1 MNERQSP
8 GAADSLYTEATEFV
22 VAEQC
27 ASISTVQRKFKIGYN
42 RASNLIDAMEEM
54 GVVTKP
60 GHRGSRRV
68 LAANPA
74 GLIAGGAENADQA
87 PAVEITS
94 EEVRW
99 RMEKVLQIVAATGTT
114 AASAAKD
121 FNRALHHL
129 KAEVAVGPGD

>member
-1 MNERQSP
+1 MNERQPP
-8 GAADSLYTEATEFV
+8 GADDSLYKEATEFV

-42 RASNLIDAMEEM
+42 RAANLIDAMEEM
-54 GVVTKP
+54 GVITKP

-99 RMEKVLQIVAATGTT
+99 RMEKVVQHTSQTGMDIEST
-114 AASAAKD
+114 AKD
-121 FNRALHHL
+121 FIKALRAL
-129 KAEVAVGPGD
+129 KEADAPAFEA